1 MGFFT
6 ILSIISL
13 LPWIFFLID
22 LQEDSTVA
30 FQNEA

>member
-13 LPWIFFLID
+13 LPWIFLID